1 MVQTPTTP
9 QYHQRSDSRTSTPT
23 TKPSRQFA
31 NFNDNNDLS
40 AKISDT
46 YWTLDDNNSGG
57 LSFVE
62 FRDGGVLLGA

>member
-1 MVQTPTTP
+1 MLDPLTAAL
-9 QYHQRSDSRTSTPT
+9 
-23 TKPSRQFA
+23 A

-46 YWTLDDNNSGG
+46 YWTLDENNSGG